1 METGKDNV
9 EREDVIL
16 IENKGRHSHKEQRG
30 PGVRCDIG
38 IDSKQDVKREG
49 AQEARCK
56 I

>member
-30 PGVRCDIG
+30 PGVRLTLALTAN
-38 IDSKQDVKREG
+38 KM
-49 AQEARCK
+49 
-56 I
+56 